1 MFSLTQSNIANIKA
15 RGLYSPRS
23 SWAAPAIIA
32 GVAAAALLASA
43 HTFANAGE
51 TSTQGA
57 REHHACAV
65 IMGLPQPGELY
76 DACIASLRNS
86 LSQLDQARLISR
98 DRRECTEERLKSG
111 TPVFADC
118 VLDAEEAKTDTAGK
132 GGGAA
137 AR

>member
-32 GVAAAALLASA
+32 GVAVAALFASA

>member
-1 MFSLTQSNIANIKA
+1 MFFLNHPNIADIKA
-15 RGLYSPRS
+15 RDLYSPRS
-23 SWAAPAIIA
+23 SWTASAIIA
-32 GVAAAALLASA
+32 GVAAVALFASA
-43 HTFANAGE
+43 QTFANAEE
-51 TSTQGA
+51 TSTRVA

-98 DRRECTEERLKSG
+98 DRRECAEERLKPG

-118 VLDAEEAKTDTAGK
+118 VLGAEEAKTDTADK

>member
-32 GVAAAALLASA
+32 GVAVAALFASA

-98 DRRECTEERLKSG
+98 DRRECAEERLKPG

-118 VLDAEEAKTDTAGK
+118 VLGAEEAKTDTAGK